1 MASYQHSRLVAGRLA
16 LRFVTT
22 IFLISGGHPTLAFD
36 DSSPFA
42 YDSSIAEP
50 VLPIYR
56 ELSRTAPSGYDA
68 ATLSNSLTNAAD
80 TDLAFLT
87 YGDTHSR
94 SVAVAVTR
102 IQPRRLFVDLNRNR
116 AFEPGEEIPSAAG
129 TAADPWQLDLDA
141 EFVIGSNQFEH
152 VRRRVAIRVNPTTNA
167 LEMATLGCLRGTTS
181 IDNRS
186 VAVLRVDCNAN
197 GLWFDTEDRVW
208 IDVNGDTRF
217 APLQEKFGCRTT
229 CTLAGTPYAVA
240 ADDRGATFR
249 LERIE
254 GTGTLVPVCA
264 CDDEQGRVTGCQA
277 TLVSNTGVHVFLR
290 DASSAVEVPVG
301 TYRLHAVQVTL
312 SDARGHWR
320 MVFAHDTATKSPT
333 WEVRKGEKI
342 EIPLIGELTLG
353 ANKSLRQPNGE
364 RILVITPHVTTSTGL
379 YVTIC
384 LMGQSAA
391 SDPNCAQI
399 RSTIGTQVVDVGSSG
414 FT

>member
-1 MASYQHSRLVAGRLA
+1 MLV
-16 LRFVTT
+16 
-22 IFLISGGHPTLAFD
+22 IGGQGALAFD

-50 VLPIYR
+50 VRPTYR
-56 ELSRTAPSGYDA
+56 ELSRTVPSGYDA
-68 ATLSNSLTNAAD
+68 ATLSASLTNVGD

-94 SVAVAVTR
+94 SVAVGATR
-102 IQPRRLFVDLNRNR
+102 AQPRRLFVDLNRNR
-116 AFEPGEEIPSAAG
+116 AFEPDEEMPSAAG
-129 TAADPWQLDLDA
+129 SAADPWQLDLDA

-152 VRRRVAIRVNPTTNA
+152 MRRRVAIRVNPTTNA
-167 LEMATLGCLRGTTS
+167 TEMATLGCLRGTTP

-208 IDVNGDTRF
+208 IDVNGDSRF

-320 MVFAHDTATKSPT
+320 MVFAHDTSTKSPI

-342 EIPLIGELTLG
+342 DIPLIGELTLG
-353 ANKSLRQPNGE
+353 ANKSLRQPHGE
-364 RILVITPHVTTSTGL
+364 RILVVTPHVTTSTGL

-399 RSTIGTQVVDVGSSG
+399 RSTIGTQVVDVGTSG